1 MRFAAFTQRALRALP
16 LWIGLNTLWA
26 DVTVRYQWDMKF
38 SPSMPQQAQEM
49 AKNQLAGREGMV
61 LYFKDGKGYCKY
73 GNLVTLT
80 DYTNKQITLIDAEH
94 KSYATAGFPDFSDK
108 VAAAAKAMM
117 PSIPASTQ
125 KALAETKTDFT
136 TRSIETSDVILGI
149 QTDERES
156 VFTIEIPGGTGMSS
170 KMVMQF
176 WTPKTSE
183 TMRNAG
189 VRELAGYKLYANQF
203 MNPMEGIRKMF
214 DMIPGMANNVKPMME
229 EFAGEN
235 LMMLRMKMSNYI
247 QIPPEM
253 LQKMGEHSPFGPNF
267 DPNAPI
273 SESTLNLAELS
284 TAPVDAAIF
293 QIPEGFQAA
302 PIEDLVKSAM
312 AAMMPDVGH
321 AK

>member
-1 MRFAAFTQRALRALP
+1 
-16 LWIGLNTLWA
+16 
-26 DVTVRYQWDMKF
+26 MKF

-61 LYFKDGKGYCKY
+61 LYFKNGKGYCKY

-80 DYTNKQITLIDAEH
+80 DYTNKQITLIDAAH

-117 PSIPASTQ
+117 PSIPESAQ

-136 TRSIETSDVILGI
+136 TRSVETSEVILGI
-149 QTDERES
+149 HADEKELVS
-156 VFTIEIPGGTGMSS
+156 TTEFPGRTGMSS
-170 KMVMQF
+170 KMVMQV
-176 WTPKTSE
+176 WTPKATE

-189 VRELAGYKLYANQF
+189 VRELAGYNLYANQF
-203 MNPMEGIRKMF
+203 MNPVEGMRKMF
-214 DMIPGMANNVKPMME
+214 EMMPWAANKFKPWME
-229 EFAGEN
+229 EFSSKN
-235 LMMLRMKMSNYI
+235 LMTLRMKMSNYV
-247 QIPPEM
+247 QIPPEV
-253 LQKMGEHSPFGPNF
+253 LKNMGEHSPFGANF
-267 DPNAPI
+267 DPSAPI
-273 SESTLNLAELS
+273 SETTLNLAELS